1 MANNEGPASLPV
13 NGLRLQL
20 GIHSPLGGQYV
31 ALSTD
36 FDPTHPLDGVEF
48 GEGATAVCR
57 LDELPLKPGSYYISA
72 ELERPGGE
80 LIDRVTKQSVF
91 AVLPTDYFGTGHIP
105 GEKHIAPLLVRHRWE
120 VETGADRA
128 DAEAQEIAR

>member
-1 MANNEGPASLPV
+1 
-13 NGLRLQL
+13 
-20 GIHSPLGGQYV
+20 
-31 ALSTD
+31 
-36 FDPTHPLDGVEF
+36 
-48 GEGATAVCR
+48 VCI
-57 LDELPLKPGSYYISA
+57 LEELPLKPGSYYISA
-72 ELERPGGE
+72 ELEHPGGE

-128 DAEAQEIAR
+128 DAEAQATAQ